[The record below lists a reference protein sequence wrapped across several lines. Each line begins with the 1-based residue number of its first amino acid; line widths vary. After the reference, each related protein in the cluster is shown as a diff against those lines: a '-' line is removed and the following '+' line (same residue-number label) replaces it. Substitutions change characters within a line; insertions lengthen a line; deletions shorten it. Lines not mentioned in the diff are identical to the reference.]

1 MFEKDEQL
9 SFFCNIQK
17 YAYFNQMSNNQN
29 ETDNRSSLLYEDRSK
44 SLISKILT
52 YHRAYHMGDGQF
64 CSLKFRY
71 NHATSRLAKYKFM
84 NSNLEI

>member
-1 MFEKDEQL
+1 MKLETYIMTSAYLHMFETDEQL
-9 SFFCNIQK
+9 SFFCNIPK

-52 YHRAYHMGDGQF
+52 YHRAYHMGTVNF
-64 CSLKFRY
+64 
-71 NHATSRLAKYKFM
+71 AV
-84 NSNLEI
+84 